1 MNKKTFS
8 YKYFTLL
15 SYLLST
21 AIFIFSTAGCSKRYQ
36 DLPAFVGIPFED
48 SVNYSVGRFKTSYMA
63 DQIHAYFRGN
73 IAAPI
78 AVTTFVE
85 IDNLYQSS
93 TFGRILAEQ
102 LISELSMRGY
112 KVIEIRLSDAV
123 QIMEDQGEMG
133 LSREVNTLRGSQ
145 EIAGLVVG
153 TYASSP
159 SRVYVNS
166 RIIDPRSSQVISV
179 GSVEMN
185 KTEEIAQ
192 LLRTNSAPTSLE
204 RIPVRHLSYDK
215 GMQPA
220 YAQANP
226 FVAVPNFEVSKN
238 SKAMKEKLEVDKFN
252 VQPQP
257 KLESPKG
264 MLSDSYPSGS
274 RAVESLEL
282 IP

>member
-1 MNKKTFS
+1 MFS
-8 YKYFTLL
+8 YKFFTLL

-21 AIFIFSTAGCSKRYQ
+21 AIFVFATSGCSKRYQ
-36 DLPAFVGIPFED
+36 DLPTFVGIPFED
-48 SVNYSVGRFKTSYMA
+48 SVNYSTGRFKTSYMA
-63 DQIHAYFRGN
+63 DQIQAYFRGN

-133 LSREVNTLRGSQ
+133 LSREVNALRGSQ

-153 TYASSP
+153 TYASSAN
-159 SRVYVNS
+159 RVYVNS

-179 GSVEMN
+179 ASVEMN
-185 KTEEIAQ
+185 KSEEIAQ
-192 LLRTNSAPTSLE
+192 LLRTNSTPTSLE
-204 RIPVRHLSYDK
+204 RIPVRHLAYDK
-215 GMQPA
+215 GIEPS
-220 YAQANP
+220 YAQVNP
-226 FVAVPNFEVSKN
+226 YAAVPNFEASRNAHAIKDKLKEDKHN
-238 SKAMKEKLEVDKFN
+238 SH
-252 VQPQP
+252 PQP

-264 MLSDSYPSGS
+264 MLNDPYHGNSNV
-274 RAVESLEL
+274 VESLEL